1 MSEVPIEYDHHDRKV
16 TTAQM
21 VTEYMI
27 EVRWRHPKTGPTG
40 WLFFRTAK
48 TASDARQILQYW
60 IKDSVEAGMPIIEG
74 RILTRTVS
82 KYPWSVLETETP

>member
-21 VTEYMI
+21 VTEYLI
-27 EVRWRHPKTGPTG
+27 EIRFRHTVSGPTG
-40 WLFFRTAK
+40 WLYLRTAK
-48 TASDARQILQYW
+48 TASEARQMLRHW
-60 IKDSVEAGMPIIEG
+60 LDDVEGGIEG